1 MEQSE
6 LALESPLAGKEAL
19 MNLRDL
25 IIYEQPLNELT
36 RVCLRLEQ
44 LFHEADHLIQ
54 DTSPFGSRNV
64 IVTIINLLHIL
75 ERPDLKA
82 KLAKELAAQAQ
93 MLARLEKAEG
103 VDQIK
108 LHQLLEQLNA
118 LSQSFIA
125 SNSKIAQ
132 NLRSVEMLNSLKL
145 HLAAPG
151 GGGSFDTPLFHYWL
165 QQPANKRV
173 ATLKVWLQ
181 EFDDIR
187 IASHLLLKL
196 LRKETPR
203 LTKNA
208 VRGYYQELLDSQPNL
223 RMIRVMLPTEARAF
237 PEISLS
243 RHFMSIRFLV
253 PDINLRAVQLQ
264 GDLTFCIAYCNA

>member
-6 LALESPLAGKEAL
+6 LALERPVAGTVSL

-44 LFHEADHLIQ
+44 LFHDADHQIQ
-54 DTSPFGSRNV
+54 DTSPFGTRNV
-64 IVTIINLLHIL
+64 IVTILNLLQLL

-93 MLARLEKAEG
+93 SLARLEKAEG
-103 VDQIK
+103 VDHSK
-108 LHQLLEQLNA
+108 LRQLLEQLNT
-118 LSQSFIA
+118 LSQNFIA
-125 SNSKIAQ
+125 SNAKIAQ
-132 NLRSVEMLNSLKL
+132 NLRSVEMLSNLKL
-145 HLAAPG
+145 HLVNPG
-151 GGGSFDTPLFHYWL
+151 GGGSFDTPLFHNWL
-165 QQPANKRV
+165 QQPANKRL
-173 ATLKVWLQ
+173 ATLKSWLE

-187 IASHLLLKL
+187 LASHLLLKL
-196 LRKETPR
+196 LRKDTSH

-208 VRGYYQELLDSQPNL
+208 VRGFYQELLDSQPNL
-223 RMIRVMLPTEARAF
+223 RMIRVMLPSEARAF

-253 PDINLRAVQLQ
+253 PDINLRAQQLQ
-264 GDLTFCIAYCNA
+264 GDLTFCIAYCNG